1 MIGKIGVQELILI
14 LALALIIFGPRKL
27 PELGRS
33 IGNGIREFRRAA
45 TDVKKSVSIEAD
57 IDKEEEVQETKANV
71 EKTAPNEETV
81 KATGD

>member
-33 IGNGIREFRRAA
+33 IGQGIREFRKA
-45 TDVKKSVSIEAD
+45 TTEVKKSINFDAD
-57 IDKEEEVQETKANV
+57 IDNKEEENNPRS
-71 EKTAPNEETV
+71 EKTTPTV
-81 KATGD
+81 ES